1 MLELSAGRGWE
12 ARGLPGASGQV
23 WVQGAAGVPP
33 GITVLSGLVV
43 GGECVASEE
52 VQKVVV

>member
-1 MLELSAGRGWE
+1 MLELSAGRGWG
-12 ARGLPGASGQV
+12 ARALRGASGQV
-23 WVQGAAGVPP
+23 WVQGAASIPP
-33 GITVLSGLVV
+33 GITVLSGLGL